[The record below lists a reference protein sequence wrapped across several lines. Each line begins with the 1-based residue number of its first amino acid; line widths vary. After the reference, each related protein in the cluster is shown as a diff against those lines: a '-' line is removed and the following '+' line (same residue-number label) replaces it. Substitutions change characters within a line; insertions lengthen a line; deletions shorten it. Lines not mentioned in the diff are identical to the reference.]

1 MSSHSAGRRI
11 PATDVVAAA
20 ASLPFTRLVHFT
32 PARNLS
38 HILRDGQLRSSKDL
52 ADNAA
57 DQFSPTDHARFD
69 AHHNHLCCSFEYP
82 NAYYRQLAGEKSEYV
97 NYPNWVHFTLD
108 RDLVGRPDTLFSG
121 CNAAKGHGYYLKP
134 GTRALLD
141 CWANPS
147 IPEGWIRRGTHHPG
161 VPTDLQA
168 EVLIPGPVS
177 LSAVT
182 GIIVA
187 SEAVARELYG
197 MLRRV
202 HLDPDQLEWRV
213 APVIYNKDS
222 LRSHIHLGRT
232 PTETVW
238 TPGPVDRA

>member
-1 MSSHSAGRRI
+1 MSSDPGVA
-11 PATDVVAAA
+11 DVAAAA
-20 ASLPFTRLVHFT
+20 ASLFFTRLVHFT

-57 DQFSPTDHARFD
+57 SQFSPTDRERYD
-69 AHHNHLCCSFEYP
+69 AHPNHLCCSFEYP
-82 NAYYRQLAGEKSEYV
+82 NAYYRQLAGQKREYV
-97 NYPNWVHFTLD
+97 NYPNWVHFTLQ
-108 RDLVGRPDTLFSG
+108 RDLVERPGTLFSG
-121 CNAAKGHGYYLKP
+121 CNAAKAGGQYLRP
-134 GTRALLD
+134 GARALLD

-147 IPEGWIRRGTHHPG
+147 IPDRWIRRDTHHPG

-168 EVLIPGPVS
+168 EVLIPGPVP

-182 GIIVA
+182 GIVVA
-187 SEAVARELYG
+187 SEAVALELYG

-213 APVIYNKDS
+213 APVIYNKDA
-222 LRSHIHLGRT
+222 LRIHIQSGRT
-232 PTETVW
+232 PAEIVW
-238 TPGPVDRA
+238 TPRPEDRV